1 MSNNM
6 FYEQDTP
13 FWELL
18 YSIAN
23 KIDEVIDRI
32 YPAVLCGGL
41 FYLLAHTIFFIW
53 RETKWLYI

>member
-13 FWELL
+13 FWEFL

-53 RETKWLYI
+53 RETK